1 MADYY
6 PVVRHAVDRLTPDDR
21 QGRAAVYARAREVA
35 LESLRAA
42 NPPRSPADIQA
53 ELADLAAVCRRIES
67 EMGGPAPRQP
77 QMLQAPQTQM
87 TATKPRMVRTAM
99 GVAALAMLIAGG
111 FAGYRFWPR
120 AKAAPPAAQR
130 AVEPEATPA
139 SSSYAFAR
147 QPVYYRTTH
156 PVGTIIV
163 SKAQHFVYVVQPN
176 VTAMRYGIGVGPEC
190 SGSAGLFRVSRKDD
204 HPGWGD
210 PSAARDVSAPPDNR
224 AATENNPFGA
234 RALYF
239 DEALSLHGTN
249 QPGTVGS
256 AAPFGCFPLA
266 NENIVELY
274 DRVPL
279 QERVVVID

>member
-6 PVVRHAVDRLTPDDR
+6 PVVRHAVDRLAPDDR
-21 QGRAAVYARAREVA
+21 RGRAAVYARAHEVA

-42 NPPRSPADIQA
+42 NPPRSPAGIKA
-53 ELADLAAVCRRIES
+53 ELAELAAVCRRIEA
-67 EMGGPAPRQP
+67 EMSGPAAIEP
-77 QMLQAPQTQM
+77 QTVPTQM
-87 TATKPRMVRTAM
+87 TPTKPRMFRAAM
-99 GVAALAMLIAGG
+99 GIAAVGLLLAGG

-120 AKAAPPAAQR
+120 AKAAPPAVQR
-130 AVEPEATPA
+130 AAEPEAPTAA
-139 SSSYAFAR
+139 SPYVFAR

-176 VTAMRYGIGVGPEC
+176 VTAIRYGIGVGPEC

-210 PSAARDVSAPPDNR
+210 PSAARDVSAPSDNR
-224 AATENNPFGA
+224 SATENNPFGA

-239 DEALSLHGTN
+239 GEALSLHGTN
-249 QPGTVGS
+249 QPTTVGG

-274 DRVPL
+274 ERVPL
-279 QERVVVID
+279 QERVIITD